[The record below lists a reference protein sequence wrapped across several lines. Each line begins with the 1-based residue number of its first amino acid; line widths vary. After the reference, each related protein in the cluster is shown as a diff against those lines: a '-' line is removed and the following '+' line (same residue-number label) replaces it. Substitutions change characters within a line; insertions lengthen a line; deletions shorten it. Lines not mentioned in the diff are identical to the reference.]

1 MSITLAVLVVAV
13 LCAVGAYV
21 VSTRGSNVDPVD
33 PAAEINW
40 LVRRLGR
47 RPRLVRFVRAR
58 MDRTTA
64 SGFALT
70 VVFGVVFL
78 SALGVGSL
86 FDMVTRNAG
95 FARFDRG
102 VANWGATN
110 VTPQGI
116 RVLRIVTDFG
126 STPVIVLVAVIVGL
140 LVSWRL
146 RRPGPALF
154 MLTVVAGQFL
164 LSNTLKLAVGR
175 ARPDVGRF
183 VSVSGS
189 SFPSGHATAAAAS
202 WAAVALVLTRGR
214 SRRSMALTG
223 ATAALIAAAVG
234 ASRALLG
241 AHWLTDVLAG
251 LVLGWG
257 WFVLVAVTF
266 GGRALRAAAP
276 IERVAGRTLPPR
288 PGASTRVRATAA
300 RADHATTLQLA
311 AHKRAPDDGQRR
323 RRGAGWRIASGLV
336 AIWVILVAIG
346 SAIGLLIVHVIDHGS
361 VGHADAHVNV
371 WVVTDRTPTLDRV
384 SSWLSNLGSTPV
396 VVGLALVAV
405 VALRVVSHRWRPS
418 IVLGAGLLL
427 EVTSFVAIANLVD
440 RARPDVA
447 RLDPSPP
454 TSSYPSGHTAAS
466 VALYVGLALLVISSI
481 RRPIGRWLAAVVAGL
496 IPAAVSAARIYRGMH
511 HPSDVLTGALLG
523 ALCIYASRRIIG
535 TRDPEHPDTLDMPGE
550 PEMTAAQADSTRDV
564 SGDRVVAGS
573 VLLADERS

>member
-1 MSITLAVLVVAV
+1 MSITLVVLIVAV
-13 LCAVGAYV
+13 VCAVGAYV
-21 VSTRGSNVDPVD
+21 VSIKGAKVDPID
-33 PAAEINW
+33 PTAEINW
-40 LVRRLGR
+40 LVRRLRR
-47 RPRLVRFVRAR
+47 RPRLVRFLRAR

-95 FARFDRG
+95 FARFDKG

-110 VTPQGI
+110 VTSQGI

-126 STPVIVLVAVIVGL
+126 STAVIVLVAVVVGA
-140 LVSWRL
+140 LVSWRR

-154 MLTVVAGQFL
+154 MLAVVGGQFL
-164 LSNTLKLAVGR
+164 LSNGLKLAVGR

-189 SFPSGHATAAAAS
+189 SFPSGHATAAAAT
-202 WAAVALVLTRGR
+202 WAAVALALTRGR
-214 SRRSMALTG
+214 SRRSMALSGG
-223 ATAALIAAAVG
+223 AAALIAAAVG

-266 GGRALRAAAP
+266 GGRALRAALP
-276 IERVAGRTLPPR
+276 VERIAGRALATT
-288 PGASTRVRATAA
+288 PGASAPVGMTAA
-300 RADHATTLQLA
+300 GADADASARPAT
-311 AHKRAPDDGQRR
+311 HGRAPDDEQRR
-323 RRGAGWRIASGLV
+323 RHRAGWRIGGRLA
-336 AIWVILVAIG
+336 AIWLVLVAIG

-361 VGHADAHVNV
+361 VGHADEHVNV

-384 SSWLSNLGSTPV
+384 TSWLSNLGSTPV
-396 VVGLALVAV
+396 VVGLALLAV
-405 VALRVVSHRWRPS
+405 VALRIISRRWRLS
-418 IVLGAGLLL
+418 LVLAAGLLL
-427 EVTSFVAIANLVD
+427 EVTSFVAIANLVG
-440 RARPDVA
+440 RARPDVV

-466 VALYVGLALLVISSI
+466 VALYVGLALLVIASI
-481 RRPIGRWLAAVVAGL
+481 RRPIGRWLVAGAAGL
-496 IPAAVSAARIYRGMH
+496 IPAAVGASRVYRGMH

-523 ALCIYASRRIIG
+523 ALCIYASHKTIG
-535 TRDPEHPDTLDMPGE
+535 VGDPEQHNRLDIDE
-550 PEMTAAQADSTRDV
+550 SRHMTAAHTAHTLEASDQ
-564 SGDRVVAGS
+564 RVVAGS

>member
-21 VSTRGSNVDPVD
+21 VSTRGSKVDPVD

-189 SFPSGHATAAAAS
+189 SFPSGHATAAAAT

-288 PGASTRVRATAA
+288 PGASAPVGVTAA

-323 RRGAGWRIASGLV
+323 RRGAGWRIASELV

-361 VGHADAHVNV
+361 VGHADHHVNV

-384 SSWLSNLGSTPV
+384 TSWLSNLGSTPV

-496 IPAAVSAARIYRGMH
+496 VPAAVGAARIYRGMH

-535 TRDPEHPDTLDMPGE
+535 TRDPEHHEHHDTHRT
-550 PEMTAAQADSTRDV
+550 PETTAAQADSTRDV
-564 SGDRVVAGS
+564 SGHRVVAGS